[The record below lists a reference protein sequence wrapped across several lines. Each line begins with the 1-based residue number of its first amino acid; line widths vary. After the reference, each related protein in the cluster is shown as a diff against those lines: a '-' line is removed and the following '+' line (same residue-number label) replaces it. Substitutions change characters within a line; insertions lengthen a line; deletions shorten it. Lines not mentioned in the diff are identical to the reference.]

1 MIDIKKN
8 GWQVFSW
15 NILIERNSMMAA
27 ILQRVYMKIPR
38 MSINSPGELL
48 TSRSRAGVLPLL
60 SLRILREQPLNVI
73 IPLSMPTQEHGHE
86 RFTLLVDTIKILV

>member
-38 MSINSPGELL
+38 MSINYTGELL
-48 TSRSRAGVLPLL
+48 TSRSRA
-60 SLRILREQPLNVI
+60 
-73 IPLSMPTQEHGHE
+73 
-86 RFTLLVDTIKILV
+86 

>member
-8 GWQVFSW
+8 GWQVFSR

-27 ILQRVYMKIPR
+27 ILQRVYMKFPR

-60 SLRILREQPLNVI
+60 VPTLRVGIQSLI
-73 IPLSMPTQEHGHE
+73 IMAYP
-86 RFTLLVDTIKILV
+86 